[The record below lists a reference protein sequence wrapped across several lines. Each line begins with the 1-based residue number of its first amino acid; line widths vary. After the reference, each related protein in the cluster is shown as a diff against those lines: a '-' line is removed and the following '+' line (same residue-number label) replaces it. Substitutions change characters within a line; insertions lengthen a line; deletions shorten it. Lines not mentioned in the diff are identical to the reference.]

1 MDWIGAGLN
10 IIGLFLLAD
19 YRRHA
24 MYVYLL
30 SSISFIVWGTLNE
43 TWSIVTLQCVLF
55 ILNMRVIIKWR
66 QNGTERSN
74 EH

>member
-19 YRRHA
+19 YRRYA

-43 TWSIVTLQCVLF
+43 TWSIVTLQCVLL

-66 QNGTERSN
+66 QK
-74 EH
+74 